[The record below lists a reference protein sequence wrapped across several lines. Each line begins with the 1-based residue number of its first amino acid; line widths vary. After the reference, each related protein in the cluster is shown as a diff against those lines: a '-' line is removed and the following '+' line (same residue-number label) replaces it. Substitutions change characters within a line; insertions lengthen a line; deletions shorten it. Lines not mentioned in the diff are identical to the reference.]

1 METEGTRKRLAIFI
15 DLNNVEFS
23 IGQYR
28 EAGMILDYGHL
39 IRAVSEGYDL
49 QYVKVYDS
57 IPSAGNDPLMELH
70 RGLRESGM
78 ELVLKRPHPV
88 EYNMKKTCEQ
98 KEVDTSLVVDV
109 VSGAYEDLF
118 DVAMIV
124 SGDRDMRPAGE
135 CIERIG
141 KQAVYAAFY
150 DVFCPEL
157 RDLPES
163 KILEDL
169 YGRQAAGC
177 NDGPECRSTVSQ
189 YTVSEEGGVVYG
201 A

>member
-1 METEGTRKRLAIFI
+1 M
-15 DLNNVEFS
+15 
-23 IGQYR
+23 
-28 EAGMILDYGHL
+28 
-39 IRAVSEGYDL
+39 
-49 QYVKVYDS
+49 KVYDS

-118 DVAMIV
+118 DVAMII

-157 RDLPES
+157 RDLPGS

-169 YGRQAAGC
+169 YVLQAAGY

-189 YTVSEEGGVVYG
+189 YTVSEEGGAVYG

>member
-1 METEGTRKRLAIFI
+1 MENEGTRKRLAIFI

-39 IRAVSEGYDL
+39 IKTVSEGYDL

-57 IPSAGNDPLMELH
+57 IPSAGNDHLMELH

-78 ELVLKRPHPV
+78 ELILKRPQAV

-118 DVAMIV
+118 DVAMII

-135 CIERIG
+135 CLQRIG
-141 KQAVYAAFY
+141 KEAIYAAFY

-157 RDLPES
+157 RDLPGS
-163 KILEDL
+163 IILEDL
-169 YGRQAAGC
+169 YVLQASGY
-177 NDGPECRSTVSQ
+177 NDDPECRSTVSQ
-189 YTVSEEGGVVYG
+189 YAVSEEGGAAYG